1 MPSSYETSSGPNLSE
16 KPDLTGPNNA
26 VPGDSSQTGSVDV
39 EDVGEVFQQAQ
50 YRALGWKRT
59 VIILMKLCFATGVL
73 TIPSAFSAVGYGPG
87 IILLV
92 SWGTLTTYY
101 AYVMYAFRMRYPG
114 VHNIADAAALMG
126 GPVAREVAGG
136 LFLLT
141 WVVGVTQVDRPAAAP
156 QEGPYDMEVHS
167 IGAPAFVPGV
177 VATINLFVGYG
188 STPTFMPVIAE
199 MRSPRSFTKSLF
211 SSQIFLGACYVS
223 FGTVVY
229 IYCGKYVASPSLG
242 SAGGTLEKIAYGIS
256 IPGFIMTTT
265 LWVHLAAKFLLV
277 RILRNSVH
285 LQNKSFVHWAT
296 WL

>member
-16 KPDLTGPNNA
+16 KPDFTAPNNA
-26 VPGDSSQTGSVDV
+26 VAGDSSQTESVDV
-39 EDVGEVFQQAQ
+39 EDVD
-50 YRALGWKRT
+50 
-59 VIILMKLCFATGVL
+59 
-73 TIPSAFSAVGYGPG
+73 
-87 IILLV
+87 
-92 SWGTLTTYY
+92 Y

-229 IYCGKYVASPSLG
+229 
-242 SAGGTLEKIAYGIS
+242 
-256 IPGFIMTTT
+256 M
-265 LWVHLAAKFLLV
+265 
-277 RILRNSVH
+277 
-285 LQNKSFVHWAT
+285 
-296 WL
+296 

>member
-16 KPDLTGPNNA
+16 KPDLTAPNNA

-73 TIPSAFSAVGYGPG
+73 TN
-87 IILLV
+87 
-92 SWGTLTTYY
+92 Y

-141 WVVGVTQVDRPAAAP
+141 WV
-156 QEGPYDMEVHS
+156 
-167 IGAPAFVPGV
+167 
-177 VATINLFVGYG
+177 
-188 STPTFMPVIAE
+188 
-199 MRSPRSFTKSLF
+199 
-211 SSQIFLGACYVS
+211 
-223 FGTVVY
+223 
-229 IYCGKYVASPSLG
+229 
-242 SAGGTLEKIAYGIS
+242 
-256 IPGFIMTTT
+256 
-265 LWVHLAAKFLLV
+265 
-277 RILRNSVH
+277 
-285 LQNKSFVHWAT
+285 
-296 WL
+296 

>member
-16 KPDLTGPNNA
+16 KPDLTAPNNA

-73 TIPSAFSAVGYGPG
+73 TIPSAFSAVG
-87 IILLV
+87 
-92 SWGTLTTYY
+92 
-101 AYVMYAFRMRYPG
+101 
-114 VHNIADAAALMG
+114 
-126 GPVAREVAGG
+126 
-136 LFLLT
+136 
-141 WVVGVTQVDRPAAAP
+141 VGVTQVDRPAAAP
-156 QEGPYDMEVHS
+156 HEGPYDMEVHS